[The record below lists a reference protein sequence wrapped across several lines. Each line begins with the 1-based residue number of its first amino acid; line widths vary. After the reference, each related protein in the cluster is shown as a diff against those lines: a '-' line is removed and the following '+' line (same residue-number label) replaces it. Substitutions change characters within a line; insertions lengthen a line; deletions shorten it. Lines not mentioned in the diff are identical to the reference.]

1 LRTLARDQIKLAFVL
16 FCFPPN
22 KGNIGTAADLDVF
35 PSLWDSLRRLSS
47 EGYTVDI
54 PASPEDLRERLLT
67 GNGESLGS
75 QVNVAHRMTV
85 SEYRRLCPYINE
97 VEAEWGPAPGTINSF
112 GGNLLVQGWHLGN
125 IFIGVQPTFGFE
137 GDPMRMM
144 MARGGAPHHGFMA
157 FYTYISKVLNVDGVV
172 HVGTHGALEFMPGK
186 QIGLS
191 SDCWPDRLIDELPNF
206 YLYSVN
212 NPSEGSIAKRRSYAE
227 LISYLTPPIENAGLY
242 KELAALKDIVMSY
255 RQSRDERER
264 ERLFES
270 IEELSRNLNFQP
282 EPQIYADKRS

>member
-1 LRTLARDQIKLAFVL
+1 D
-16 FCFPPN
+16 
-22 KGNIGTAADLDVF
+22 
-35 PSLWDSLRRLSS
+35 
-47 EGYTVDI
+47 E
-54 PASPEDLRERLLT
+54 LREKLLT
-67 GNGESLGS
+67 GNSETFGS
-75 QVNVAHRMTV
+75 KVNVAHRMTTT
-85 SEYRRLCPYINE
+85 EYRRLCPYISE
-97 VEAEWGPAPGTINSF
+97 VEAEWGPAPGAVNSF
-112 GGNLLVQGWHLGN
+112 GGNLLIQGLHLGN
-125 IFIGVQPTFGFE
+125 IFVGVQPTFGFE

-157 FYTYISKVLNVDGVV
+157 FYTYLSKVLDVDGVI

-191 SDCWPDRLIDELPNF
+191 SGCWPDRLIDELPNF

-242 KELAALKDIVMSY
+242 RDLAALKDVVMSY

-270 IEELSRNLNFQP
+270 IEELSRTLNFNISLP
-282 EPQIYADKRS
+282 IYTDKDG